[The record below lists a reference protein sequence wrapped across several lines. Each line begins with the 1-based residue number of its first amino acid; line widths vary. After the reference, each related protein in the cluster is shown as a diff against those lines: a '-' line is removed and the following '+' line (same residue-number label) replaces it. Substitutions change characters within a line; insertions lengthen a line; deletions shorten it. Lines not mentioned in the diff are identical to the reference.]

1 MKIYPSDTI
10 DFTNNGYGF
19 LTDVLSANVVEELN
33 GDYNLV
39 FTYVLNGALSEYIV
53 QDNIVRCKV
62 EGGTFQPFRIK
73 RVIKDFT
80 KIEVYAQHIF
90 YDLLNNFVLDT
101 APTNLT
107 CQSFG
112 AWVLSKTNFETNFNY
127 YSDITNT
134 ASARYVRRNP
144 IEVIL
149 GDIENSMINIFG
161 GDIERDNF
169 TIKQLAQRGSSTGEK
184 LVIGKNVKEIKITT
198 DNSNVITRL
207 LPLGF
212 DGLMLPENYVDSLN
226 IGNYLTPRIAKEEF
240 QNIKYDPES
249 TEEDVYTDKE
259 EAYTALRNAA
269 NQLFESGIDEPQIN
283 IKIDWLELSK
293 TDQYKQ
299 YQSLETLHL
308 GDYVTAN
315 ILGMDYSTRIVKT
328 TYNVLTDSIDKFE
341 IGSIQ
346 RNIGSSVNL
355 NTQRVEQ
362 INPSSILQ
370 SAKDSATN
378 QINTALG
385 GYVIKTQTDLYIM
398 DTPDT
403 TTAQKIW
410 RWNLN
415 GLAYSSTGING
426 IYETAITSNGE
437 IVADFITTGTMSA
450 DRITN
455 LREVVLNNNGASILI
470 GDDPNNPSISF
481 VIQDSPYR
489 LVIDNDEIDIYENEK
504 IISRWKTDTF
514 TATKLYLGTDIL
526 NPLFGFI
533 PRENGSLGFRKVS

>member
-112 AWVLSKTNFETNFNY
+112 TWVLSKTNFETNFNY

-226 IGNYLTPRIAKEEF
+226 IGNYLTPRIAKVEF

-328 TYNVLTDSIDKFE
+328 TYNVLTDSVDKFE

-370 SAKDSATN
+370 SAKDNATN

-426 IYETAITSNGE
+426 TYETAITSNGE

-504 IISRWKTDTF
+504 LISRWKTDTF